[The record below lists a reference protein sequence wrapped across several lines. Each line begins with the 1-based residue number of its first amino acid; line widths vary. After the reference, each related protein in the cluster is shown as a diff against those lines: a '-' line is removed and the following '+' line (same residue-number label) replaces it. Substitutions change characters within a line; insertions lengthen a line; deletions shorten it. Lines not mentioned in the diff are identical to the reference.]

1 MRVLRGLAYGLGAIA
16 LLILLVVI
24 GARFADGPL
33 GLLPGGALVS
43 GELVSAREVDW
54 SFATDLDTIELQL
67 VEPERSR
74 TVWLAVRDGA
84 LYIPASMDF
93 PPFKTWPEE
102 AARDGRSVVRAL
114 GKRYEREL
122 VAVKDPEER
131 SATLSILVAK
141 YPSAQ
146 GSVEADRLWLFRID
160 PRGE

>member
-74 TVWLAVRDGA
+74 TVWLAVR
-84 LYIPASMDF
+84 
-93 PPFKTWPEE
+93 E
-102 AARDGRSVVRAL
+102 RDGRSVVRAL

-160 PRGE
+160 SRGE